1 MGEKGQFFCQLLI
14 ESQLIN
20 AEEGIM
26 ETENHLWKAK
36 SNKITDT
43 NQQWMLKLVGWKYN
57 DK

>member
-1 MGEKGQFFCQLLI
+1 MGEKGQVFCQLLI

-20 AEEGIM
+20 AEEGVM

-43 NQQWMLKLVGWKYN
+43 NQQ
-57 DK
+57 